1 MLPDEAIDDALAW
14 VNNVSKRKLLGSLA
28 EVKSALF
35 AMDAVPA
42 PPAETAGTDA
52 PCPLVGELLQGMQAA
67 MRLSPALFGTYMSYS
82 ASSGSTA
89 MKAEPYLLLPSADA
103 SYVEVVHNSVYG
115 TTHHGVAVANGLNHL
130 YIMFNENRSP
140 QLALYS
146 ICLKLPMFDNPP
158 FLRGFYT
165 CFDYN
170 YNPIARRILL
180 VKLSAGTSRDEFMDI
195 AGALRPVASLDERE
209 RAYYDY
215 TCGRGDVIRM
225 GDIPS
230 PTMSDDD
237 LAAEKEL
244 LAH

>member
-52 PCPLVGELLQGMQAA
+52 PCPLVGELLQGMQTA

-82 ASSGSTA
+82 ASSCSTA

-115 TTHHGVAVANGLNHL
+115 TTHHGVAVANGL
-130 YIMFNENRSP
+130 
-140 QLALYS
+140 
-146 ICLKLPMFDNPP
+146 
-158 FLRGFYT
+158 T
-165 CFDYN
+165 
-170 YNPIARRILL
+170 
-180 VKLSAGTSRDEFMDI
+180 TS
-195 AGALRPVASLDERE
+195 
-209 RAYYDY
+209 
-215 TCGRGDVIRM
+215 T
-225 GDIPS
+225 
-230 PTMSDDD
+230 
-237 LAAEKEL
+237 
-244 LAH
+244 